1 MKFNKIFWLNYVCF
15 GYFIALISAL
25 IFFIVISKRRK
36 DGKLFESKFDRCLF
50 ALLLTTSVY
59 VVFSSLT
66 ITTYRQEKVLSP
78 IFSLIFTV
86 ALWMSLALYVT
97 TINIRSAPVIDQSEY
112 VKYFSLLARLAV
124 ICFGID
130 VFSQSILMVIIITVT
145 RVQWRGWVYILQGSQ
160 QCGAVMSILAL
171 MILDILY
178 IHLFMQDIQFTSV
191 GSKNVTKR
199 RAQTITRHSLV
210 CVCCSFTAGLF
221 TPIQFI
227 EFPLQWRAVIEIFL
241 MLCITLIPIILVVM
255 KYRLFQNENDGEVD
269 FELNSQTRG
278 RDSQTLPL
286 STAFTLSDDNYD

>member
-15 GYFIALISAL
+15 VYFIALISAL

-97 TINIRSAPVIDQSEY
+97 TINIRSAPVIDRSEY

-130 VFSQSILMVIIITVT
+130 VFSQSILMVIIITFT

-160 QCGAVMSILAL
+160 QCGA
-171 MILDILY
+171 
-178 IHLFMQDIQFTSV
+178 DIQFTSV
-191 GSKNVTKR
+191 SSKNATKR

-210 CVCCSFTAGLF
+210 CACCSFTAGLF

-227 EFPLQWRAVIEIFL
+227 EFPLQWRAIIEIFL
-241 MLCITLIPIILVVM
+241 MLCITLIPIILVMM
-255 KYRLFQNENDGEVD
+255 KYRFLQIENDGEVD
-269 FELNSQTRG
+269 VELNTRG
-278 RDSQTLPL
+278 RESQTLPL